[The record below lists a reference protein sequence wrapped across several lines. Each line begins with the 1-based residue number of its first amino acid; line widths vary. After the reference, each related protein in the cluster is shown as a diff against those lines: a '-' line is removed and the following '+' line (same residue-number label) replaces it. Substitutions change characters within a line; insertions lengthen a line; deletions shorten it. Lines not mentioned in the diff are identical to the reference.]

1 MQQHMKSL
9 LFSVGLI
16 FALAYSAPS
25 VAGEFYTSC
34 YSDISC
40 SPNITDVVADRFT
53 TRFPSSQ
60 YEIVAYVD
68 SNTLG
73 DGKSIAFA
81 TVGVTPRTDDRYG
94 QMSLFPVRRFSVYWH
109 GSLGNK
115 TLQIEEIDVLRM
127 AVANMIKS
135 CAKTKNCDI
144 LIFK

>member
-1 MQQHMKSL
+1 MHQRMKSL
-9 LFSVGLI
+9 LFSLGLI
-16 FALAYSAPS
+16 FALVYAAPS
-25 VAGEFYTSC
+25 VAGDFYTSC

-40 SPNITDVVADRFT
+40 SPNITDVVTDRFT

-68 SNTLG
+68 SDTFG

-81 TVGVTPRTDDRYG
+81 TVGVTPRTHGRYG
-94 QMSLFPVRRFSVYWH
+94 QLSLFPVRRFSAYWH

-127 AVANMIKS
+127 AVAYMMKS
-135 CAKTKNCDI
+135 CASTKSCDI
-144 LIFK
+144 VIPK